1 MSAAHLILLSVVY
14 YNIWNIEIKLM
25 SLNIYVLINGYFNI
39 K

>member
-25 SLNIYVLINGYFNI
+25 SLSIYVLINGYFNI